1 MDACLSPPAPDEC
14 TWPSWRDRLAFL
26 ASSLSDPVPAP
37 FSPTQDTPYHL
48 STHLQGPPQVRSST
62 LGPVM
67 GVGATGT
74 EQERELREG
83 GVSTHVVFKMGGSGD
98 LRTPRN
104 PKLVSGTACPHE
116 TCEHKG
122 FMRGKTCSCLWAKV

>member
-1 MDACLSPPAPDEC
+1 M
-14 TWPSWRDRLAFL
+14 

-37 FSPTQDTPYHL
+37 VSPAQDTPYHL

-74 EQERELREG
+74 EQERELREE

-98 LRTPRN
+98 LRTPPGTPSWFLALPAPMR
-104 PKLVSGTACPHE
+104 PVST
-116 TCEHKG
+116 
-122 FMRGKTCSCLWAKV
+122 RGS